1 MKGKRKY
8 RKPFMVKDNFLPQ
21 EYCAPCDKL
30 LTDVNSLLHIDW
42 YPDGTQ
48 DYFDYGHEFMNS
60 SGKMSGS
67 TNGKY
72 NNVKVYKLQS
82 NYRTDSN
89 SSWQGW
95 KDYNDYLGVSHNYST
110 DEFTI
115 KYSPNTRKYK
125 FIFLGSYDIMIK
137 DSKVYHNQS

>member
-1 MKGKRKY
+1 
-8 RKPFMVKDNFLPQ
+8 
-21 EYCAPCDKL
+21 
-30 LTDVNSLLHIDW
+30 
-42 YPDGTQ
+42 
-48 DYFDYGHEFMNS
+48 MNS
-60 SGKMSGS
+60 SGIMSGS

-95 KDYNDYLGVSHNYST
+95 KDYNDYLGVSHDYST

-115 KYSPNTRKYK
+115 QYSPNTQKFN

-137 DSKVYHNQS
+137 DRKVYHNQS